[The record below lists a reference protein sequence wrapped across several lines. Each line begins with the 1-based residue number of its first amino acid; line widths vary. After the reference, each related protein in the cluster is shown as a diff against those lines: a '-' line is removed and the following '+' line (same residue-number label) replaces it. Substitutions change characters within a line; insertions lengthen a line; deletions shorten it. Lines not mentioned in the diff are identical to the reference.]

1 MTIEALTTGAGCVSV
16 SRPSYCASPPPRHR
30 NARREP
36 VPAVM
41 IAAAVDVP
49 AAMSACATGARPR
62 RRHSALSEDGDA
74 SSPVVGGSHF
84 ATCHSNAPTN
94 PEDVATATVSPSS
107 VHVSAVASASSAMRS
122 TRIHASPTFASPL
135 AWLGAYRWTAP
146 CAPTA
151 RRPLRSSPGAHAHT
165 ILPEPDA
172 VVSPSSAP
180 GRSTT
185 GASESAP
192 DALTSETTTTSPD
205 G

>member
-1 MTIEALTTGAGCVSV
+1 
-16 SRPSYCASPPPRHR
+16 
-30 NARREP
+30 
-36 VPAVM
+36 M
-41 IAAAVDVP
+41 IAAAVEVP

-84 ATCHSNAPTN
+84 ATRHSNAPTN
-94 PEDVATATVSPSS
+94 PEDVATTTVSPSS

-180 GRSTT
+180 GRSTA